1 MADIIKDATL
11 RNTPFWICLVF
22 SIMLIVAGFLV
33 PPTGE
38 IDGSVLKAV
47 GELFGF
53 ATLWVVYY
61 AIRKGVDIKLQH
73 GKTSVTAGDLN
84 DRPDDKPYDN
94 VEIEQ

>member
-1 MADIIKDATL
+1 MAEVIKDATMC
-11 RNTPFWICLVF
+11 NIPFWVC
-22 SIMLIVAGFLV
+22 LIVSIALIVSGFLV

-47 GELFGF
+47 GELLGF
-53 ATLWVVYY
+53 ATLYV
-61 AIRKGVDIKLQH
+61 AFIAMKKGIDFRLQH
-73 GKTSVTAGDLN
+73 GKTSITAGDLN